1 MKKLNAQK
9 LIFLILMMMSLNV
22 LLTDTYPVMNK
33 TLALFGIVLTVLA
46 FTKTKKHT
54 QAWLR
59 SKSSQTQNVIKTRFI
74 ELDQLKNVKFTK
86 LMLTKKALSLLPVRI
101 ALFTWHKMDY
111 VNSLN

>member
-1 MKKLNAQK
+1 MKKLNPQK

-59 SKSSQTQNVIKTRFI
+59 SKSSQTQNVIKPTI
-74 ELDQLKNVKFTK
+74 LELDQLKKAKFTM
-86 LMLTKKALSLLPVRI
+86 LLLTKKRYP
-101 ALFTWHKMDY
+101 
-111 VNSLN
+111 NSL

>member
-46 FTKTKKHT
+46 FTLLQK
-54 QAWLR
+54 
-59 SKSSQTQNVIKTRFI
+59 
-74 ELDQLKNVKFTK
+74 LKNTRKIDRAQKV
-86 LMLTKKALSLLPVRI
+86 
-101 ALFTWHKMDY
+101 HKPKM
-111 VNSLN
+111 